1 MAVDT
6 QPNPKT
12 ILIHTPH
19 THIHRP
25 VKAGTT
31 WLCLSWELR
40 FCMEHLSTSFY
51 YRLRTDYPSPILL
64 SRRVV
69 LHSRLFPKSLR
80 VSAPSLSSI
89 PVLSLLLSSIMITMR
104 VLVYA
109 LYLLN
114 LSHSLYLSISYFL
127 PLRQFFRACNGEI
140 FAAHDV
146 YNLSRR

>member
-1 MAVDT
+1 MIMSELGIA
-6 QPNPKT
+6 
-12 ILIHTPH
+12 ILHGAPVHVVLLSTPH
-19 THIHRP
+19 RLSLADSPVAKSRP
-25 VKAGTT
+25 
-31 WLCLSWELR
+31 
-40 FCMEHLSTSFY
+40 SFPT
-51 YRLRTDYPSPILL
+51 LPEISSSVCP
-64 SRRVV
+64 
-69 LHSRLFPKSLR
+69 F
-80 VSAPSLSSI
+80 SLSSI